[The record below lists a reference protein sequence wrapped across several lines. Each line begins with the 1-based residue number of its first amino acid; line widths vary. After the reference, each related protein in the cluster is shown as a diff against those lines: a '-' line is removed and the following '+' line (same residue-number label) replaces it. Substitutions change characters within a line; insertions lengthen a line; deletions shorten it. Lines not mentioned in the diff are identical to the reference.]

1 MLKNTMSPEEKTM
14 ANVQAKHPENLQS
27 TFLITQY
34 KLFISTIVSTNFE
47 KEKLHI
53 HRYHFVF
60 CFTACEINFI
70 PHIKEFQKAQT
81 VSQCTAIVQTVAK
94 TLHNKSVWPCSS
106 KSTQTITS

>member
-53 HRYHFVF
+53 HCYHFVF

-81 VSQCTAIVQTVAK
+81 ELLNVRRLFRQWLK
-94 TLHNKSVWPCSS
+94 L
-106 KSTQTITS
+106 STTEVCGLVLQSLPRP